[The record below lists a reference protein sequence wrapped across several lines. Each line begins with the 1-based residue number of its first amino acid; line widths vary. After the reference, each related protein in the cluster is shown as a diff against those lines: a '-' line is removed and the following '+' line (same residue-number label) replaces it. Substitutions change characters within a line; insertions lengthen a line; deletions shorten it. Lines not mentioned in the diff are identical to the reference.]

1 MRTSEA
7 TRDQIMATA
16 RDLFM
21 RLGFRAVST
30 RQVAVA
36 CGLTQPALYHHFRNK
51 EDLFSAVLRSELD
64 RLNRELTQIALRPL
78 PGVDQLHEAAQFLI
92 GSIDYDASVMVHDI
106 AQELSART
114 QDELRSAF
122 LQRLIAPLS
131 AMMSRAQAE
140 GSIAAS
146 DEGGLDPMRGAFF
159 FLNLLSFVRRYPNGP
174 DRNGDGTAGDATVS
188 SAFTPALFM
197 QLLLHGM
204 GPA

>member
-1 MRTSEA
+1 
-7 TRDQIMATA
+7 MATA

-30 RQVAVA
+30 RQVALA
-36 CGLTQPALYHHFRNK
+36 CGLTQPAHYHHFRNK

-78 PGVDQLHEAAQFLI
+78 TGVDQLHEAAQFLI

-106 AQELSART
+106 TQELSART
-114 QDELRSAF
+114 KDELRSAF

-131 AMMSRAQAE
+131 TMMSREQAE

-159 FLNLLSFVRRYPNGP
+159 FLDLLSFVRLYPNGP
-174 DRNGDGTAGDATVS
+174 HRNGDETAGDASVS
-188 SAFTPALFM
+188 SAFAPALFM